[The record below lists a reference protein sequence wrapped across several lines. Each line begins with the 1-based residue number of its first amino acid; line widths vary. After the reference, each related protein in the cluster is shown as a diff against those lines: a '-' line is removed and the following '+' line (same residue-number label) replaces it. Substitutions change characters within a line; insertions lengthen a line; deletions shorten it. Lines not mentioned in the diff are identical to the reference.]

1 MSTTWLW
8 IDIPL
13 CALFFLAVCGIPLWM
28 VIKHPDT
35 GPNRAGIASQRN
47 DLVQPSPESPHPS
60 RSRPPARN
68 PQSARNPQT
77 ARSAQQR
84 LISES

>member
-1 MSTTWLW
+1 MSGTWLW

-35 GPNRAGIASQRN
+35 GPNSDGKVGLDN
-47 DLVQPSPESPHPS
+47 GLV
-60 RSRPPARN
+60 RPPVASPQPARRR
-68 PQSARNPQT
+68 QSARRTQPALLSRNWQ
-77 ARSAQQR
+77 
-84 LISES
+84 

>member
-1 MSTTWLW
+1 MSGTWLW

-35 GPNRAGIASQRN
+35 GPNSDVKVGLDNGLVTPPVAGPQ
-47 DLVQPSPESPHPS
+47 
-60 RSRPPARN
+60 PARRR
-68 PQSARNPQT
+68 QSVRRTQPALLSRNWQ
-77 ARSAQQR
+77 
-84 LISES
+84 